1 MHYLVGTFAV
11 VLVKLSESRA
21 AVESYFSESKPE
33 ERRPIPLDEGVD
45 RYLGIGGVATRHDPL
60 RGNYEMTLSPM
71 KSSHLAIN
79 FINTTWVSPSK
90 YSTRTKREGLAESC
104 SYAFTI
110 CQCPLRPGTLL
121 WKARQ
126 LREIALQAIQTRKSG
141 RRPPLDALNA
151 FLENVNCCQQA
162 NALIDP

>member
-1 MHYLVGTFAV
+1 MKVSIDTLVLVG
-11 VLVKLSESRA
+11 
-21 AVESYFSESKPE
+21 
-33 ERRPIPLDEGVD
+33 
-45 RYLGIGGVATRHDPL
+45 
-60 RGNYEMTLSPM
+60 
-71 KSSHLAIN
+71 
-79 FINTTWVSPSK
+79 
-90 YSTRTKREGLAESC
+90 
-104 SYAFTI
+104 
-110 CQCPLRPGTLL
+110 